1 MPAAGEG
8 RIDCRAIAGRIRQTV
23 SSAYPLKIISPLA
36 SSTVSATSETTALLP
51 SVAFILSYGGG
62 IVHGDRILVHASV
75 HPGCALLLLTQ
86 GSTKV
91 FRQRNSTSKP
101 SLGND
106 QTFQTMHLHVANNS
120 LLCVLPDPVTC
131 FKGARYN
138 QRQAV
143 TIQKGGSLI
152 LLDWMTSGRMSRG
165 ERWEFEKYFSVNV
178 VRLEDGE
185 LAIRDALLLEQE
197 QLAEKLVDVDA
208 FAYLIILGPAV
219 EFIASSLLEKHQ
231 DERIRPARSTSIQ
244 PLVKWSISPISHKQI
259 QGVTVRAACKRTD
272 ELKLWIKSHLEPLQH
287 IIGDSAW
294 SMYLNN

>member
-1 MPAAGEG
+1 MPVAGEG
-8 RIDCRAIAGRIRQTV
+8 QIDCRAIAGRIHQTV
-23 SSAYPLKIISPLA
+23 SSAYPLKIISPQA
-36 SSTVSATSETTALLP
+36 SAAVSAVSETTALLP

-91 FRQRNSTSKP
+91 FRQRNSAK
-101 SLGND
+101 GD
-106 QTFQTMHLHVANNS
+106 QSYQTMHLQVASNS

-143 TIQKGGSLI
+143 NMHRGGSLV

-165 ERWEFEKYFSVNV
+165 ERWEFQKYFSVNV
-178 VRLEDGE
+178 VRVDEE
-185 LAIRDALLLEQE
+185 LAIRDALLLEDRV
-197 QLAEKLVDVDA
+197 AEKLANLDA

-219 EFIASSLLEKHQ
+219 EFIASRLLKKHQ
-231 DERIRPARSTSIQ
+231 DERIRPSRSTHLS
-244 PLVKWSISPISHKQI
+244 VKWSVSPVSHKQV
-259 QGVTVRAACKRTD
+259 QGITVRAACDNTD
-272 ELKLWIKSHLEPLQH
+272 ELKLWIKSQLEPLQP

>member
-1 MPAAGEG
+1 MPVAGEG
-8 RIDCRAIAGRIRQTV
+8 RIDCRAIAGRIHQTV
-23 SSAYPLKIISPLA
+23 SSAYPLKIITPLA
-36 SSTVSATSETTALLP
+36 STAVSAVSEPPALLP

-91 FRQRNSTSKP
+91 FRQRNTP
-101 SLGND
+101 VQDD
-106 QTFQTMHLHVANNS
+106 QSYQTMHLQVASNA

-143 TIQKGGSLI
+143 NMQRGGSLV

-165 ERWEFEKYFSVNV
+165 ERWEFQKYFSVNV
-178 VRLEDGE
+178 VRVDEE
-185 LAIRDALLLEQE
+185 LAIRDALLLEDRV
-197 QLAEKLVDVDA
+197 AEKLANLDA

-219 EFIASSLLEKHQ
+219 EFIASRLLKKHQ
-231 DERIRPARSTSIQ
+231 DERIRPSRSTQPSI
-244 PLVKWSISPISHKQI
+244 KWSVSPISHAHF
-259 QGVTVRAACKRTD
+259 QGITVRAACDNTD
-272 ELKLWIKSHLEPLQH
+272 ELKAWIKSQLEPLQP
-287 IIGDSAW
+287 IVGDSAW